1 MEPGCH
7 SRLQSQVR
15 HDNVKHSILR
25 VLRGG
30 STEQG
35 GKATKEACTE
45 HLFTAS
51 TVTTLLL

>member
-30 STEQG
+30 STERG